1 MKDLQYNKLIIQNDL
16 VSDQFSLEEKY
27 LLSSL
32 RSMCYPAKM
41 NFLKMHKG
49 NLKCS
54 LKCDD
59 DETQLHIFQAFT
71 PILARLDIPHTVRI
85 KDIYG
90 NIDDQRNAVKI
101 FMKIDSIRSILL
113 SDILPGGIVARTPA
127 RI

>member
-1 MKDLQYNKLIIQNDL
+1 MKDLQYDKLSIQNYLISDL
-16 VSDQFSLEEKY
+16 FSLEEKY

-32 RSMCYPAKM
+32 RSMCFPAKM
-41 NFLKMHKG
+41 NFRKMHKG

-59 DETQLHIFQAFT
+59 DETQLHIFEACT
-71 PILARLDIPHTVRI
+71 PILARLDFPHTVRI

-90 NIDDQRNAVKI
+90 NIEEQRNAVKI

-127 RI
+127 CI

>member
-1 MKDLQYNKLIIQNDL
+1 MKDLQHDKLIIQNYL

-27 LLSSL
+27 LLTSL

-41 NFLKMHKG
+41 NFRKMHKG

-59 DETQLHIFQAFT
+59 DETQFHIFQACT
-71 PILARLDIPHTVRI
+71 PILTRLDFPHTVRLP
-85 KDIYG
+85 DIYG
-90 NIDDQRNAVKI
+90 NINEQRNAVKI
-101 FMKIDSIRSILL
+101 FMKIDSIRIILL
-113 SDILPGGIVARTPA
+113 SDILPGGVVARTPA